1 MSFAF
6 VMFGFKF
13 GLSELMIV
21 LLAAFVIV
29 LLMRDLLSKNQV
41 EERKQDSL

>member
-1 MSFAF
+1 MNFAF

-13 GLSELMIV
+13 GLSEMMIV
-21 LLAAFVIV
+21 FLAVFVVV
-29 LLMRDLLSKNQV
+29 LLMRNLLSKNQV